1 MLVTILETAANLQ
14 HCGWWKEKK
23 NVRSEDEKKKRI
35 KVLQSPENQLKR
47 CFRCKEGAEI
57 PPQQRMMKSCRK
69 RLLQVTVPKGYSTSY
84 WIMEWIFHRTLQ
96 RPVKTFSFTPS
107 NKSVLQSGGCFHI
120 LLVFFLELLSYF
132 PVPTPIFS
140 IQSIFQTLK
149 QFGLYTRRYR
159 ISEFLIVWLLF
170 KPVMLS
176 SGQWTQWTPTLVIR
190 SISLTRSA
198 ASDTVSAHKNGNLF
212 FLCLAFSLLNNN
224 PYRKCR
230 NIYLLLTYSCFILKL
245 MFICKVISKLLH
257 LLWGINSK

>member
-35 KVLQSPENQLKR
+35 KVLHSPENQLKR
-47 CFRCKEGAEI
+47 CFRCKERDEI

-69 RLLQVTVPKGYSTSY
+69 RLLQVTVAKGYSTSY

-96 RPVKTFSFTPS
+96 RPVKTFSFAPS

-120 LLVFFLELLSYF
+120 LFVFYLELLSYF

-140 IQSIFQTLK
+140 IQK

-212 FLCLAFSLLNNN
+212 FLCLAFTLLNNN

-230 NIYLLLTYSCFILKL
+230 NIYPLLTYSCFILKL
-245 MFICKVISKLLH
+245 MFICKVIFKLLH
-257 LLWGINSK
+257 LLWGINSKLKE